1 MAKSAEL
8 TCPITGAPVQ
18 IIEIKHGG
26 FSIKG
31 FLGRVETP
39 SGGYST
45 SIFDHREQ
53 VIDFFRQRNGVLKGK
68 PEYNPPKIV
77 VREPVPGKDA
87 SDQALKQEER
97 DLDEESRIGAERIA
111 RIVRG

>member
-1 MAKSAEL
+1 MAKAAEL
-8 TCPITGAPVQ
+8 VCPITGAPVQ
-18 IIEIKHGG
+18 IVEIKHGA
-26 FSIKG
+26 FANKG

-39 SGGYST
+39 NGGYST

-53 VIDFFRQRNGVLKGK
+53 VVDFFRQRNGVLKGK
-68 PEYNPPKIV
+68 PSYDPPKITV
-77 VREPVPGKDA
+77 VEPIPDKKE
-87 SDQALKQEER
+87 SDEAVKKEER